1 MKTILITG
9 SSGFIGSSLLERLL
23 EIKNVNIVAT
33 YNIKKPLLKFKN
45 NKVKFI
51 KIDLNLK
58 KNFKKLPNKIDYI
71 YHTAAIRDSFL
82 SNKKANNQILDNFRI
97 TQNLIDFSLKIKCKY
112 FIYLSSVYIYSG
124 SLKNKFIENQVNIPV
139 ESLGLSKYICETAL
153 KKTSY
158 DFNFKCISFR
168 LFTVYGSNSSQS
180 QFIPSVLKKIYSKKD
195 TIKFG
200 NPHMKRDFI
209 YIDDVLDVLIDSI
222 NKIKKI
228 ENFESFNLGSG
239 KSLSVKDVI
248 NKISKISKIKKRL
261 VFDKNNT
268 LRTGD
273 SNHQGDFKKIRTF
286 FGWKPKITFEEGI
299 MKIINNKN

>member
-97 TQNLIDFSLKIKCKY
+97 TQK
-112 FIYLSSVYIYSG
+112 SSI
-124 SLKNKFIENQVNIPV
+124 F
-139 ESLGLSKYICETAL
+139 
-153 KKTSY
+153 
-158 DFNFKCISFR
+158 
-168 LFTVYGSNSSQS
+168 
-180 QFIPSVLKKIYSKKD
+180 
-195 TIKFG
+195 
-200 NPHMKRDFI
+200 H
-209 YIDDVLDVLIDSI
+209 
-222 NKIKKI
+222 
-228 ENFESFNLGSG
+228 
-239 KSLSVKDVI
+239 
-248 NKISKISKIKKRL
+248 
-261 VFDKNNT
+261 
-268 LRTGD
+268 
-273 SNHQGDFKKIRTF
+273 
-286 FGWKPKITFEEGI
+286 
-299 MKIINNKN
+299 